1 MKNSIKHIVLLGI
14 LTVMWILSGMR
25 NKAEAME
32 DARRCITEIYDLD
45 ILTMPVMVREGS
57 NELEDWVTGFDGY
70 PMYAVCRDGDESTE
84 IYVSY
89 DFSQVDMSKKG
100 TYVMKA
106 VLEYDHTQYML
117 SKEYKEEYDIPVCV
131 SDPAKFEVFPTY
143 NSQFQVSLSY
153 LYNFTTL
160 ESMKAEYCYSDTPL
174 TYKELGKADWQIME
188 ACGEM
193 NPAPDAIMLSA
204 EFCRKEAYLYIKF
217 VNEGVE
223 SNILCLAREERG
235 VCTCPIEGDRDGGD
249 FVSGEEDDRV
259 LISPVVSEPEKTE
272 EQKQDNVK
280 KVDTT
285 VSQTVA
291 PSVKSETK
299 KTETEEKTDSQKQ
312 KKQKMTRQTKVEEQG
327 EVQGIT
333 TTKEV
338 EVEKKKTAAAKKQ
351 SGKVTS
357 YSKKDDSKIVHAEET
372 TKVETIRGDTTAIT
386 GKRLRLMAAS
396 HPVWMPFDQD
406 MVKLEI
412 PTKFLL
418 SLGLKDT
425 ELLRVVIE
433 RRQGDGVSIR
443 IFKGEKEITKIPGS
457 RLTWKQN
464 VDMVPVSVSQT
475 GNYKIPSSVSPQK
488 LRSNTVPLPVMIIL
502 AGIALGSLGCFV
514 YRRKERKL

>member
-1 MKNSIKHIVLLGI
+1 MKNGIKYMALVGI
-14 LTVMWILSGMR
+14 LTVMWILSGMG
-25 NKAEAME
+25 NTVEAKE
-32 DARRCITEIYDLD
+32 DTRQCITEIYDLD
-45 ILTMPVMVREGS
+45 ILTMSVMVKEGS
-57 NELEDWVTGFDGY
+57 NELEDWVAGFDGY
-70 PMYAVCRDGDESTE
+70 PMYAVCQDGNESTE
-84 IYVSY
+84 IYMCY

-235 VCTCPIEGDRDGGD
+235 VCTCLIEGDRDGGD

-259 LISPVVSEPEKTE
+259 LISPVVSEPEKT
-272 EQKQDNVK
+272 
-280 KVDTT
+280 
-285 VSQTVA
+285 
-291 PSVKSETK
+291 
-299 KTETEEKTDSQKQ
+299 
-312 KKQKMTRQTKVEEQG
+312 EEQG

-457 RLTWKQN
+457 RFTWKQN

-475 GNYKIPSSVSPQK
+475 GNYKIPSSVSPQR
-488 LRSNTVPLPVMIIL
+488 LRHNTVPLPVMLIL
-502 AGIALGSLGCFV
+502 AGIILGSLGCFV

>member
-1 MKNSIKHIVLLGI
+1 M
-14 LTVMWILSGMR
+14 
-25 NKAEAME
+25 
-32 DARRCITEIYDLD
+32 
-45 ILTMPVMVREGS
+45 
-57 NELEDWVTGFDGY
+57 
-70 PMYAVCRDGDESTE
+70 
-84 IYVSY
+84 
-89 DFSQVDMSKKG
+89 
-100 TYVMKA
+100 
-106 VLEYDHTQYML
+106 
-117 SKEYKEEYDIPVCV
+117 
-131 SDPAKFEVFPTY
+131 
-143 NSQFQVSLSY
+143 
-153 LYNFTTL
+153 
-160 ESMKAEYCYSDTPL
+160 
-174 TYKELGKADWQIME
+174 
-188 ACGEM
+188 
-193 NPAPDAIMLSA
+193 
-204 EFCRKEAYLYIKF
+204 YIKF

-285 VSQTVA
+285 VSKTVA

-357 YSKKDDSKIVHAEET
+357 NSKKDDSKIVHAEET

-457 RLTWKQN
+457 RFTWKQN

>member
-14 LTVMWILSGMR
+14 LTVMWILSGMG

-272 EQKQDNVK
+272 EQKQ
-280 KVDTT
+280 
-285 VSQTVA
+285 
-291 PSVKSETK
+291 
-299 KTETEEKTDSQKQ
+299 

-333 TTKEV
+333 NTKEV

-457 RLTWKQN
+457 RFTWKQN

>member
-1 MKNSIKHIVLLGI
+1 MKNGIKYMALVGI
-14 LTVMWILSGMR
+14 LTVMWILSGMG
-25 NKAEAME
+25 NTVEAKE
-32 DARRCITEIYDLD
+32 DTRQCITEIYDLD
-45 ILTMPVMVREGS
+45 ILTMSVMVKEGS
-57 NELEDWVTGFDGY
+57 NELEDWVAGFDGY
-70 PMYAVCRDGDESTE
+70 PMYAVCQDGNESTE
-84 IYVSY
+84 IYMCY
-89 DFSQVDMSKKG
+89 DYSQVDMSKKG

-106 VLEYDHTQYML
+106 SLEYDHTQYTL
-117 SKEYKEEYDIPVCV
+117 SEEYKEEYDIPVCV
-131 SDPAKFEVFPTY
+131 SDPAEFEVFPTY
-143 NSQFQVSLSY
+143 ISQFQVSLSY
-153 LYNFTTL
+153 LYNFTAF
-160 ESMKAEYCYSDTPL
+160 EGMKAEYCYSDTPL
-174 TYKELGKADWQIME
+174 TYKELGKADWQTIE
-188 ACGEM
+188 ACKDM
-193 NPAPDAIMLSA
+193 SPAPDGIMLSA

-223 SNILCLAREERG
+223 SNILCLEREESG

-249 FVSGEEDDRV
+249 FVSGKGDDRV
-259 LISPVVSEPEKTE
+259 LISPVVSEQEKTE

-280 KVDTT
+280 KTDTG
-285 VSQTVA
+285 VSPTA
-291 PSVKSETK
+291 SSSVKSETK

-312 KKQKMTRQTKVEEQG
+312 KKQKTTQQTKVEEQG

-338 EVEKKKTAAAKKQ
+338 AVEKKKTAAAKKQ

-357 YSKKDDSKIVHAEET
+357 YSKKDESKIVHAEET

-396 HPVWMPFDQD
+396 HPVWMPFEQD
-406 MVKLEI
+406 TVKLEI
-412 PTKFLL
+412 PTNFLL
-418 SLGLKDT
+418 SLGLEDS

-433 RRQGDGVSIR
+433 RRQGDSVSIR

-475 GNYKIPSSVSPQK
+475 GSYKIPSSVSPQR
-488 LRSNTVPLPVMIIL
+488 LRHNTVPLPVMLIL
-502 AGIALGSLGCFV
+502 AGIILGSLGCFV